1 MADGST
7 KLPPDRA
14 VHSPR
19 AHDSAVMHVSGRARY
34 VDDIPEPAALLHL
47 AFGQSTK
54 ARARVKAID
63 LTAVRGAPGVVA
75 VFTAGDIPGVNDVS
89 PFAGDDLLMAS
100 DTVHYV
106 GQPLFIVAA
115 ESYQAARIAA
125 RKAVVDYEEL
135 PHLVTIDEAKAAGS
149 QIEDSQHMA
158 RGDAAAALPKAANRL
173 QNSFAIGGQDHFYLE
188 GQIALSQPNGEG
200 GIHII
205 SSTQHPSEVQHLVAK
220 VLGLGDADVV
230 IEVRRMG
237 GAFGGKETQASAFA
251 AASALVAMRTG
262 RPAKFRADRDDDMVL
277 TGKRHDF
284 IGGYD
289 VGFDDDGRI
298 TAIALELA
306 SRCGAS
312 TDLSPA
318 INDRAMFHADNCYW
332 LPDVSI
338 TSHRLKTNTVS
349 NTAFRGFGGPQG
361 MLVIERAMDDIAAH
375 LGLDPLTVRQRNL
388 YGIGENNV
396 TPYGMT
402 IEDNV
407 AADLIGEL
415 AERAGYAERL
425 KAVAAFNATN
435 RVLKKG
441 LALTPVRFGISFTTK
456 HLNQGGALVLV
467 YADGTVLLNHGG
479 TEMGQ
484 GLFVK
489 VAQIVADVFA
499 IPLDQV
505 RISATR
511 TDKVPNTSATAASS
525 GTDINGMAAFR
536 AASTIRERLTT
547 LAAQHFNV
555 AEDDVAF
562 TSAGIRA
569 GAELISFADLCRL
582 AHLNRVSLAANGYYA
597 TPKIV
602 YDRSKHKG
610 RPFLYFAYG
619 AALSEVVIDTLTGE
633 YKVLAVDILHDVGRS
648 INPAIDRGQIEGGFV
663 QGMGWLT
670 TEELVYGDDGRLLTH
685 APSTYK
691 IPTANDRPARMDIRI
706 WERGLNREETIH
718 RSKAVGE
725 PPFMLAIS
733 VFSAL
738 TQAVSA
744 AAPGKG
750 MPKLDAPATP
760 ERILKAVIELQSRNG

>member
-1 MADGST
+1 
-7 KLPPDRA
+7 
-14 VHSPR
+14 
-19 AHDSAVMHVSGRARY
+19 MHVSGRARY

-188 GQIALSQPNGEG
+188 GQIALAQPNGEG

-251 AASALVAMRTG
+251 AASALVAMQTG

-332 LPDVSI
+332 LSDVSI

-415 AERAGYAERL
+415 AERAGYAERV

-569 GAELISFADLCRL
+569 GVELISFADLCRL

-597 TPKIV
+597 TPKIE

-633 YKVLAVDILHDVGRS
+633 HKVLAVDILHDVGRS

-738 TQAVSA
+738 TQAVAA

-760 ERILKAVIELQSRNG
+760 ERILKAVTELQSRNG